1 MKLICISN
9 DLSDIRTVKEFAKNN
24 ECQLQF
30 YSVEGWERQQS
41 HSHIDN
47 DSNQNVYLSQ
57 SKFKNNIFQ
66 SMDEI
71 KIRAIQD
78 ALLLSRGNAS
88 KAAKMLKIGRATLY
102 RISKQFG
109 IDMVSMR
116 YGGEQKPDMT
126 VKQIKKS
133 A

>member
-1 MKLICISN
+1 MKLICVSN
-9 DLSDIRTVKEFAKNN
+9 DLSDIRTVKEFAKNHQY
-24 ECQLQF
+24 QLQF
-30 YSVEGWERQQS
+30 YSVEGWEYQQD
-41 HSHIDN
+41 HSNN
-47 DSNQNVYLSQ
+47 DSNPVIYAGQSTVKHNV
-57 SKFKNNIFQ
+57 FQ

-71 KIRAIQD
+71 KIRAIRD

-116 YGGEQKPDMT
+116 YSEEQKLDT
-126 VKQIKKS
+126 VVKKT